1 MERQKE
7 KQKLRSGFTT
17 GTCGAAAAKAAAC
30 WFFKQEVDR
39 VTLMTPKGIEA
50 AFSAEK
56 RLEEGQTWFAVQKDA
71 GDDPDVTD
79 KSWIYASVRPCK
91 KDELARVPETWYQ
104 SGEYPFLFL
113 TGGTGIGMVTK
124 PGLACPVGK
133 HAINPV
139 PRSMIF
145 QAVGQVMEEAGEQI
159 PCLISIKIPE
169 GVELAAK
176 TFNPRLG
183 IEGGISILGTSG
195 IVEPMSEQAL
205 LDTIRLEIHMKA
217 EAGEK
222 SLILTP
228 GNYGERFLKEEL
240 GLSLKMAVTCS
251 NFVADAIESAAR
263 EGIGRVLFVGHVGKM
278 IKVAGGVRNTHSKYG
293 DRRMEIIAECMETCG
308 QENRKVRGE
317 KENTAEESGGNPG
330 TLRNRVP
337 EQEWAARIEKIKL
350 SNTTEE
356 ALEHLESWGWRDLV
370 MQQAVNKIWRQMNQW
385 AEGKVQVE
393 VVTFS
398 TVYGI
403 LGKSKDSMAM
413 IEEWRTK
420 DL

>member
-1 MERQKE
+1 MGRKME

-30 WFFKQEVDR
+30 WFFRQEVNR
-39 VTLMTPKGIEA
+39 VTLMTPKGVEA
-50 AFSAEK
+50 VFPAEK
-56 RLEEGQTWFAVQKDA
+56 RLEEGKTWFAVQKDA

-79 KSWIYASVRPCK
+79 KAWIYASIRACRG
-91 KDELARVPETWYQ
+91 DELTRVPETWYQ

-113 TGGTGIGMVTK
+113 TGGAGIGIVTK

-133 HAINPV
+133 HAINPI

-145 QAVGQVMEEAGEQI
+145 QAVGQIMEEAGEQI
-159 PCLISIKIPE
+159 PCLISIRIPE

-183 IEGGISILGTSG
+183 IEGGISVLGTSG

-240 GLSLKMAVTCS
+240 GLSLKTAVTCS
-251 NFVADAIESAAR
+251 NFVADAVESAAK
-263 EGIGRVLFVGHVGKM
+263 EGFCRVLFAGHVGKL

-293 DRRMEIIAECMETCG
+293 DRRMEIMAECLEICG
-308 QENRKVRGE
+308 QERRESQGE
-317 KENTAEESGGNPG
+317 NEAEENGEVRAS
-330 TLRNRVP
+330 LRDQVS
-337 EQEWAARIEKIKL
+337 EQEWTARIEKIKL

-356 ALEHLESWGWRDLV
+356 ALEHLEAWGWRNLV
-370 MQQAVNKIWRQMNQW
+370 MKQAVNRIWRQMNQW

-403 LGKSKDSMAM
+403 LGKSKNSMAM

-420 DL
+420 DS